1 MRCTAA
7 LIGLIGLIA
16 LFRPASA
23 PAQQDEL
30 PLRDLLAA
38 ASGQL
43 ALECERLLQP
53 QSFSS
58 ELAERESQMSAA
70 VYCDCMP
77 LALEAL
83 GRARGSQSFITGT
96 EFGAL
101 VLGEFDVCGAR
112 AVRDSAR
119 RDCPK
124 FVPPNAPPMY
134 CDCFSAAVD
143 GLTNEQIVEDSI
155 ASRDNLEQRVMA
167 RRNSEPEAP
176 LYESLLA
183 RIDTQCRAPALEQ

>member
-7 LIGLIGLIA
+7 LVGLIGLIA
-16 LFRPASA
+16 LCRPVFA

-30 PLRDLLAA
+30 PLRDLLATA
-38 ASGQL
+38 TGRM
-43 ALECERLLQP
+43 ALECERLLEP

-58 ELAERESQMSAA
+58 ELAEREAQMSAA

-77 LALEAL
+77 LALEGL
-83 GRARGSQSFITGT
+83 GRARGSQSFITGA
-96 EFGAL
+96 EFAAL

-119 RDCPK
+119 RDCAK
-124 FVPPNAPPMY
+124 FIPPNAPPMY
-134 CDCFSAAVD
+134 CECFSAAVD
-143 GLTNEQIVEDSI
+143 GLTDEQIVEDSI
-155 ASRDNLEQRVMA
+155 ASRDNLEQRVTA
-167 RRNSEPEAP
+167 RRNSTPEAP

-183 RIDTQCRAPALEQ
+183 RIDKQCRVPSPAQ